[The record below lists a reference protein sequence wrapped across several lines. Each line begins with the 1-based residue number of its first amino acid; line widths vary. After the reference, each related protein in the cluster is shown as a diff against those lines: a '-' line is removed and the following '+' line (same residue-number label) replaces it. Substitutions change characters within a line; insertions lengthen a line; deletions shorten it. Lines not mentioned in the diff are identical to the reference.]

1 MKKDT
6 ITTNKLTTKEGYQ
19 VISQVQE
26 DEVYHFVPR
35 EERLKYLEQNGLIAT
50 IDKLT
55 VKDGVVFC
63 RVIIEAN
70 AANYH
75 GTASCRLDNTKT
87 DDHAGL
93 AFSKAVDNALRVM
106 GVGLRLKNGA
116 SISTLN
122 RLLTPEEKNAATV
135 KKMEQVLNE
144 HIA

>member
-1 MKKDT
+1 MKNT
-6 ITTNKLTTKEGYQ
+6 STTNKITTKEGYQ

-35 EERLKYLEQNGLIAT
+35 EERLKYLEQNGLVTT

-55 VKDGVVFC
+55 VKDGVVLC

-75 GTASCRLDNTKT
+75 GTASCRLDNVKT

-93 AFSKAVDNALRVM
+93 AFSKAVDNALKVM

-116 SISTLN
+116 SVSTLN
-122 RLLTPEEKNAATV
+122 RLPTPEEKNAATV